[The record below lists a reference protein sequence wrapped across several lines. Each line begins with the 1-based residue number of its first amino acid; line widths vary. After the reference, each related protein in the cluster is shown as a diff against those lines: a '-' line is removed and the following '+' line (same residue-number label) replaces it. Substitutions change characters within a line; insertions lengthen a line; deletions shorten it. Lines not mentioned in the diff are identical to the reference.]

1 MNNTFSFYK
10 APVRNVVPTMQMSIR
25 EAFEYIIS
33 DVARERTEALRMM
46 TDVAERRAYK
56 GLAFDHVT
64 FSGEFARRVTSGLI
78 AHSGY
83 ICLDID
89 HIASE
94 EELQRIKALLI
105 NDNSVVVA
113 RLVFRSPSGDG
124 LKVVYELPEG
134 MKQAL
139 RDADADTERIGQ
151 LHKHF
156 YEMISQY
163 LNKKYGIVTDHT
175 SDVARTCFLCH
186 DADAY
191 FDESTDNRVQITDYR
206 LQIDPLLLRGL
217 PLKQGENI
225 SAHILSPCIRGTS
238 PTGGGGS
245 IMDCRL
251 SSITPF
257 GRDWDTVEALVRG
270 IEQVGV
276 DITGDYRQWMRIG
289 FALASAF
296 GESGRG
302 FYHRVSRFYSGYSNV
317 ECNRQYD
324 RCLRAGRGGVGLGT
338 FIYLAKAV

>member
-1 MNNTFSFYK
+1 MNNKFSFYK
-10 APVRNVVPTMQMSIR
+10 APVRNVVPALQMSIR
-25 EAFEYIIS
+25 EAFGYIIS
-33 DVARERTEALRMM
+33 DVARERTLRLRMM

-56 GLAFDHVT
+56 GSAFDHVT

-78 AHSGY
+78 VHSGY

-89 HIASE
+89 HIESE
-94 EELQRIKALLI
+94 TELQRIKALLI

-139 RDADADTERIGQ
+139 WDAEADSERIGQ

-156 YEMISQY
+156 YEMISRY
-163 LNKKYGIVTDHT
+163 LNGKYGIVTDHT

-191 FDESTDNRVQITDYR
+191 FDESVQIADSRDTACRVR
-206 LQIDPLLLRGL
+206 LMQDIKEHVDLPLRGI
-217 PLKQGENI
+217 G
-225 SAHILSPCIRGTS
+225 HGVPCPYIERS
-238 PTGGGGS
+238 
-245 IMDCRL
+245 
-251 SSITPF
+251 
-257 GRDWDTVEALVRG
+257 DWDTVEALVRG
-270 IEQVGV
+270 IEQACV
-276 DITGDYRQWMRIG
+276 DITGDYHQWMRIG

-324 RCLRAGRGGVGLGT
+324 RCLRARGGGVGLGT
-338 FIYLAKAV
+338 FIYLAKTA